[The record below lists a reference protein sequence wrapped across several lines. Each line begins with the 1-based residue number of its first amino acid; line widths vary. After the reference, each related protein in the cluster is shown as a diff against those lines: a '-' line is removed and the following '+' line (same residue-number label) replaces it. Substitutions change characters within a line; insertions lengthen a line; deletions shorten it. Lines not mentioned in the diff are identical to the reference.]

1 MLLLLG
7 RPGDECDRLAAGTAV
22 LLETCRRHAD
32 TAPLRLGLF
41 GDVALF
47 ETHVDLL
54 RPGDCAVIGNA
65 ADAAAVKRVLERY
78 SLASK
83 GPSRRSR
90 DVPVGP
96 FFMVVCTTR
105 SCPWEEELRRFDR
118 ATLAKLLLMTAPW
131 KPLQEFADRVQ
142 RLVLQCRDRGCSF
155 TEVQPADGERPP
167 LASVSI
173 RGQVHPFETTRTL
186 CEQVAAHCGEVS
198 AGTVAAVS
206 SRLALLSLRLAAQRF
221 SRRYGPGGFLVR
233 FVSLEACRAGLPERL
248 GDSILR
254 QAAYVE
260 LLVGRAAGHERAAAC
275 RAEIHEEVRKCVI
288 PFEGASFDDCVAF
301 VPLKTLASLKPD
313 MRRNDPDHRLI
324 FAHDAERCCL
334 VCGEVGVGTSQ
345 GRTLVSFS
353 CIAFGEGG
361 REGEPGSRPPPAVP
375 ATGPVGVVQEPGAA
389 AAHAE
394 IEAAVA
400 RANAEAKAR
409 KSARKRRDFAG
420 QAPAVRPP
428 AEPAPPERAPA
439 KLKPGKPGRPAP
451 KADED
456 EARRMAKLL
465 QLVQARLAAMPP
477 PSESAVE
484 SPPARKK
491 PPSANRQ
498 RRLTLGL
505 PTFQACA

>member
-233 FVSLEACRAGLPERL
+233 FASLEACRAGLPERL

-275 RAEIHEEVRKCVI
+275 RAEIHEETRKCVI
-288 PFEGASFDDCVAF
+288 PFEGATFDDCVAF

-334 VCGEVGVGTSQ
+334 VCGEVSVGTAQ

-353 CIAFGEGG
+353 CIAFGEGE
-361 REGEPGSRPPPAVP
+361 REVRALPAAP
-375 ATGPVGVVQEPGAA
+375 ATVPVCVAQEPDAA
-389 AAHAE
+389 EARAE
-394 IEAAVA
+394 IDEAVA

-409 KSARKRRDFAG
+409 KSARKRRDFAS
-420 QAPAVRPP
+420 QAPVVRPP
-428 AEPAPPERAPA
+428 VEPAPPERAPA
-439 KLKPGKPGRPAP
+439 KQKPGKTARPAP

-465 QLVQARLAAMPP
+465 QLVQARLAGMPP

-484 SPPARKK
+484 APQARKK
-491 PPSANRQ
+491 PPSAGRQ
-498 RRLTLGL
+498 RRLTLEL
-505 PTFQACA
+505 AAFQACA